1 MRWRGWHAPSR
12 ATQRNELTDK
22 NNSPFEPAWGI
33 TGYLEVRN
41 DRLHINGVDAVELA
55 EKYDTPLFVISAPRI
70 RHNIAQLLDAAKHHP
85 KLKLCYASKAN
96 NLLGV
101 LEVVRGAGIDVEV
114 NSGGELFKALRAGF
128 RPDQIEMN
136 GISKTERE
144 IAEAVEAG
152 IYTINLDSPF
162 ELELVERVAERLH
175 KRANVT
181 VRLVAGVGTRSHAGL
196 QTALYTSKFGVSPE
210 QAREMMLRAV
220 RNPELINLAGLHIHV
235 GSQTPDPEPYI
246 QAFDAMWEHLL
257 WLHRETGHRLQH
269 INIGGGIPVNYLRD
283 RSQADEISEDER
295 IMLGASLTAGEMM
308 EAAIEFVRGSARRAG
323 AEELLDDL
331 EIVME
336 PGRAVIADAVT
347 ILTGVRNIKHRPE
360 TGEDWVLTDA
370 GYNLML
376 SMVMYHWYYHTV
388 NASRAGESH
397 RHPYRM
403 AGPLCDGGD
412 VYFDLH
418 GDGHLPD
425 SRMLPEGV
433 GVGEIIAMLNTG
445 AYTMSQ
451 MTAYN
456 GRVFPAAVLIEE
468 DGSVRVVRRRDDY
481 EDLIHNEISTKYKV

>member
-1 MRWRGWHAPSR
+1 V
-12 ATQRNELTDK
+12 TD
-22 NNSPFEPAWGI
+22 SLDSHSLQPAWAI
-33 TGYLEVRN
+33 SDYLEVKN
-41 DRLHINGVDAVELA
+41 NHLHINGLDSLALA
-55 EKYDTPLFVISAPRI
+55 EEFDTPLFVVSAPRI
-70 RHNIAQLLDAAKHHP
+70 RHNIAQLLEARKHHP
-85 KLKLCYASKAN
+85 KLKLCFASKAN

-101 LEVVRGAGIDVEV
+101 LRVVREAGIDVEV

-136 GISKTERE
+136 GISKTEKE
-144 IAEAVEAG
+144 IAEAIEAG

-162 ELELVERVAERLH
+162 ELELVEHVAAKLR
-175 KRANVT
+175 KRANIT

-196 QTALYTSKFGVSPE
+196 QTALYTSKFGVSPS

-220 RNPELINLAGLHIHV
+220 GKPDLVNLVGLHIHV
-235 GSQTPDPEPYI
+235 GSQTPDPEPYTE
-246 QAFDAMWEHLL
+246 AFAAMWDHLL
-257 WLHRETGHRLQH
+257 WLHRETGHKLQH

-283 RSQADEISEDER
+283 CTHATEISENER
-295 IMLGASLTAGEMM
+295 AMLGANLSADEMM
-308 EAAIEFVRGSARRAG
+308 SKVIDVVRDSARAAG
-323 AEELLDDL
+323 AEHLLDDL

-347 ILTGVRNIKHRPE
+347 ILTKVRNIKTRPE
-360 TGEDWVLTDA
+360 TGEAWALTDA

-376 SMVMYHWYYHTV
+376 SMVMYHWYYHAV
-388 NASRAGESH
+388 NASRAGEAHSE
-397 RHPYRM
+397 RYRM

-425 SRMLPEGV
+425 CRSLPEGIQA
-433 GVGEIIAMLNTG
+433 GEVIAMLNTG

-456 GRVFPAAVLIEE
+456 GRPFPAAVLVEE
-468 DGSVRVVRRRDDY
+468 SGKVEVIRRRDNY
-481 EDLIHNEISTKYKV
+481 EDLVINEL